1 MEQLTKTEKGT
12 VKQKEKVETKEL
24 LLYQWVR
31 IVKEIFPRTRT
42 ENPYQNELKAI
53 TKKLGVTE
61 TLLLEDLIHTIT
73 LTNKNSREN
82 EKGELLTTRED
93 LLNAVQLVIPKNKR
107 MTSKNVE
114 TLAQLKA
121 VFQDEPFT
129 WLQAIIALKTSRSTV
144 KRNLVPLLTNGYIIK
159 LEEKH
164 RKKRLLQIAEPE
176 ALLQEKEEEE
186 NMFLEAMGDWSEF
199 QGFIDLQYRT

>member
-1 MEQLTKTEKGT
+1 M
-12 VKQKEKVETKEL
+12 
-24 LLYQWVR
+24 
-31 IVKEIFPRTRT
+31 
-42 ENPYQNELKAI
+42 
-53 TKKLGVTE
+53 
-61 TLLLEDLIHTIT
+61 LLEDLIHTIT

-93 LLNAVQLVIPKNKR
+93 LLNAVQLIMPKEKR
-107 MTSKNVE
+107 IAPKHLE
-114 TLAQLKA
+114 TLARLRA
-121 VFQDEPFT
+121 VFKYEPFT

-186 NMFLEAMGDWSEF
+186 SMFLEAMGDWSEF
-199 QGFIDLQYRT
+199 QGFVDLQYRT